1 MLLLGALLAL
11 LAVGLWMYA
20 LIDVL
25 LTPEAE
31 CRGLAKQVWL
41 GITGLLLVA
50 GALAWLLFGRPY
62 GPGGRSRR
70 DTRSSWRRS
79 GGRRDLPVDA
89 VLRRHPAGRGR
100 LVDPS
105 WLDEEQAIPPAR
117 VVGPDDDP
125 DFLSYLDRVISDI
138 REAGNGA

>member
-25 LTPEAE
+25 LTPEPE

-50 GALAWLLFGRPY
+50 GAMAWLLFGRPN
-62 GPGGRSRR
+62 GRAGRSRR
-70 DTRSSWRRS
+70 GIRSSRPY
-79 GGRRDLPVDA
+79 GGFRDLPPDA
-89 VLRRHPAGRGR
+89 MLRRHPASRGR
-100 LVDPS
+100 LDDLG
-105 WLDEEQAIPPAR
+105 WADEEQTVPPAR

-125 DFLSYLDRVISDI
+125 DFLCYLDRVISDI